1 MEQMKPND
9 ATELVAAY
17 AEIAGTIMEER
28 GEVLPVMF
36 IGGKDGPA
44 ILDLRDMFSG
54 PLAQKDRRKDIG
66 VEAVRDLLA
75 AQDADWCL
83 MIVEAWTANLK
94 PEDVGKDWN
103 EVRKHI
109 PPGGVKDVPG
119 REEVVWFQF
128 EDQELGS
135 RLAKR
140 VIIREGDKARLGP
153 LQWMTIERGYS
164 EGRFVGLLPVRGR
177 RQ

>member
-1 MEQMKPND
+1 MKLLD
-9 ATELVAAY
+9 AQELVTAY
-17 AEIAGTIMEER
+17 AEIAGDIMQEK

-36 IGGKDGPA
+36 FGGPGGPA
-44 ILDLRDMFSG
+44 MLDLRDMFTG
-54 PLAQKDRRKDIG
+54 AGGEKDRRKDIG
-66 VEAVRDLLA
+66 IGAVRQLLQ

-83 MIVEAWTANLK
+83 MIVEAWTATLQ
-94 PEDVGKDWN
+94 PDDAGKDWN

-153 LQWMTIERGYS
+153 LEWMPVERGYS
-164 EGRFVGLLPVRGR
+164 EGRFVGLLPTRGM